1 MPPLLR
7 FHFLTPGLLLDL
19 PCEPDLLLKLR
30 DTLRYLLGASQFPA
44 DRTQGKGDFLDLG
57 AHIFA
62 APFAA
67 VQLAPGNRKRVNVR
81 LQSIR
86 KHGQLTLA
94 IDTIFLQQR
103 KLPLVLVELFDLGPH
118 GKGTNRRCGGGG
130 ESRYK

>member
-1 MPPLLR
+1 MPPLSS
-7 FHFLTPGLLLDL
+7 FCFLALGLFFNL
-19 PCEPDLLLKLR
+19 PCELDLLLKLR
-30 DTLRYLLGASQFPA
+30 DMLRYLLGTSQLPA

-57 AHIFA
+57 AYIFA

-94 IDTIFLQQR
+94 VDTVFLQQR
-103 KLPLVLVELFDLGPH
+103 KLPLVLVELLDLCPH
-118 GKGTNRRCGGGG
+118 GKRNGSAARSGR
-130 ESRYK
+130 